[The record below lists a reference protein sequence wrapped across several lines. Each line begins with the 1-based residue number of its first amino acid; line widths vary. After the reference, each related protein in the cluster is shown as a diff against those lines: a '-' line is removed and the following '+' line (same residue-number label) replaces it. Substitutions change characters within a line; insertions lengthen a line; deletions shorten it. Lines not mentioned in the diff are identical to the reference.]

1 MTMRVCIL
9 GAGSLGC
16 AIGGALALSGA
27 DVVLVNHNAEHVD
40 AINRDGLKITD
51 GTNGH
56 TVAVRAAVD
65 CADIAPVDLLVV
77 LVKSFDTVAAIEAA
91 RSLVAAQTTVL
102 SLQNGLGH
110 EDIIANAVGR
120 APIIAGKSYVGGMML
135 GPGRV
140 LAGLRDKRTLIG
152 ELDGS
157 VTPRITR
164 ISDAFNRAGLTTAI
178 STNIIGVVW
187 DKLLVNAATGAL
199 SGITRLPY
207 GALYSMP
214 EVRACAL
221 AAVTE
226 GIAVAEASG
235 VSISIHDPVEA
246 WNMAGAGLPYEFKP
260 SILQSLEKG
269 SRTEIDFING
279 ALVRE
284 GAQCGVAT
292 PVNATL
298 VAAIKGIEYGIAQAR
313 VHQVPW
319 R

>member
-1 MTMRVCIL
+1 
-9 GAGSLGC
+9 
-16 AIGGALALSGA
+16 
-27 DVVLVNHNAEHVD
+27 
-40 AINRDGLKITD
+40 
-51 GTNGH
+51 
-56 TVAVRAAVD
+56 
-65 CADIAPVDLLVV
+65 
-77 LVKSFDTVAAIEAA
+77 
-91 RSLVAAQTTVL
+91 
-102 SLQNGLGH
+102 
-110 EDIIANAVGR
+110 
-120 APIIAGKSYVGGMML
+120 MML

-140 LAGLRDKRTLIG
+140 LAGLHDKRTLIG

-178 STNIIGVVW
+178 STNIMGVVW

-221 AAVTE
+221 AAVSE

-235 VSISIHDPVEA
+235 VSISIQDPAEA

-269 SRTEIDFING
+269 SRTEIDFKRRPRAPG
-279 ALVRE
+279 RSVRRRNPRQCNTRRRDQGHRVRHHVGQSSLE
-284 GAQCGVAT
+284 IQPTVHLRDAQGVRSACPRSPLQST
-292 PVNATL
+292 
-298 VAAIKGIEYGIAQAR
+298 
-313 VHQVPW
+313 
-319 R
+319 